1 MSDTQDAHT
10 KDGKSAP
17 SVLTSKFAKLNP
29 FSKTGS
35 ADPEG
40 GGDNLGEE
48 VEFDSI
54 GGGGHAARRTKITK
68 SELRVSHALR
78 QFLVDEKLLSP
89 ADAALDD
96 QEASSSE
103 ALKALV
109 DQSHI
114 DVPDYVRDRS
124 RPLSEYFISSS
135 HNTYLLAHQLYGS
148 SSAVAYEHVMITGAR
163 CVEIDAWDNDDNPT
177 EPKVTHGY
185 TLASHIPFRA
195 VCETMKQALR
205 KEEEE
210 AQRDSSF
217 RPAPVLLS
225 LENHCGHAG
234 QKRLVEIMHEV
245 WGDLLISGPVDKG
258 APASEHTA
266 LDHLGAKIAVMVEFH
281 PSDKP
286 PVEHADEDDDDEER
300 KNKAKRNEAKKAG
313 IIPEL
318 CALGVYAQSVK
329 PTNDSWYTS
338 TLTNGPH
345 DHLINISETGLLDL
359 LPKQAEGIKKHN
371 AQHLMRVY
379 PKGTRISSKNL
390 NPVPFWGVGAQVCA
404 LNWQTFDHSVQ
415 LNEALFSGSDGYVLK
430 PAGLRIGGDGNT
442 ALGRRRLK
450 LHIAGATDLP
460 IPQGHDA
467 DDIRPYVT
475 CTLIL
480 PTDLENEPQKEK
492 TKPYKQHK
500 LGIIHRGEQ
509 PRPTDPLWNET
520 LEWEFEHDEL
530 AFLRILIKS
539 DDKFA
544 RNPLFA
550 VAAVRLV
557 YAAQGWKFIRLLDLK
572 GRETHSTLLVRFE
585 WENL

>member
-286 PVEHADEDDDDEER
+286 PVEHADDDDDDEER

-359 LPKQAEGIKKHN
+359 LPKQAAGIKKHN

-430 PAGLRIGGDGNT
+430 PTGLRIGGDGRT

-509 PRPTDPLWNET
+509 PRPTDPLWNES
-520 LEWEFEHDEL
+520 LQWEFEHDEL

-557 YAAQGWKFIRLLDLK
+557 YAAEGWKFIRLLDLK

-585 WENL
+585 WESL

>member
-1 MSDTQDAHT
+1 MSDNQDPNT
-10 KDGKSAP
+10 KDGKAAP
-17 SVLTSKFAKLNP
+17 SIITSNFAKLNP
-29 FSKTGS
+29 FSKTGA

-48 VEFDSI
+48 VELDSI
-54 GGGGHAARRTKITK
+54 AGGGHAARRTKITK

-78 QFLVDEKLLSP
+78 KFLIDEKIISA
-89 ADAALDD
+89 ADALLDD
-96 QEASSSE
+96 QNAASSD
-103 ALKALV
+103 ALKAIV
-109 DQSHI
+109 DKSHI
-114 DVPDYVRDRS
+114 DVPEYVRDRS
-124 RPLSEYFISSS
+124 RPLSEYFVSSS

-148 SSAVAYEHVMITGAR
+148 SSAVAYEHVLVTGAR
-163 CVEIDAWDNDDNPT
+163 CVEIDAWDNEDDPL

-185 TLASHIPFRA
+185 TLASHIPFRS
-195 VCETMKQALR
+195 VCETMKQAIQ
-205 KEEEE
+205 KEEAE
-210 AQRDSSF
+210 AQRDQSF
-217 RPAPVLLS
+217 KVAPVLLS

-245 WGDLLISGPVDKG
+245 WGDLLISGPVEKG
-258 APASEHTA
+258 EPASEHTA

-281 PSDKP
+281 PSDQP
-286 PVEHADEDDDDEER
+286 PVEEAHDDDDAEETA
-300 KNKAKRNEAKKAG
+300 NKAKRNEAKKAG

-359 LPKQAEGIKKHN
+359 LPQHGTAIKKHN
-371 AQHLMRVY
+371 ASHLMRVY
-379 PKGTRISSKNL
+379 PKGSRISSKNL

-430 PAGLRIGGDGNT
+430 PPGLRIGGDGNT
-442 ALGRRRLK
+442 SLGKHRLT

-460 IPQGHDA
+460 LPKGREA

-480 PTDLENEPQKEK
+480 PNDLESQPPKQK
-492 TKPYKQHK
+492 TGTYKQHK
-500 LGIIHRGEQ
+500 LALVHKGPQ
-509 PRPTDPLWNET
+509 PTPTDPLWNES
-520 LEWEFEHDEL
+520 LQWSFDHDEL
-530 AFLRILIKS
+530 AFVRILVKS

-557 YAAQGWKFIRLLDLK
+557 YAAKGWRFIRLLDLK
-572 GRETHSTLLVRFE
+572 GRETHSTLLVKFDLE
-585 WENL
+585 KI

>member
-1 MSDTQDAHT
+1 MSDNKDRHT
-10 KDGKSAP
+10 KDGEPAP

-29 FSKTGS
+29 FSKTAN

-54 GGGGHAARRTKITK
+54 AGGGHAARRTKITK

-78 QFLVDEKLLSP
+78 QFLVDQKLLSP
-89 ADAALDD
+89 SDAALDGP
-96 QEASSSE
+96 QAQSSQP
-103 ALKALV
+103 LKEFV
-109 DQSHI
+109 DKSHI
-114 DVPDYVRDRS
+114 DVPEYVRDRS

-148 SSAVAYEHVMITGAR
+148 SSAVAYEHVLVTGAR

-185 TLASHIPFRA
+185 TLASHVPFRA
-195 VCETMKQALR
+195 VCETMKQAIQ

-210 AQRDSSF
+210 AKLDPSF
-217 RPAPVLLS
+217 KVAPVLLS

-245 WGDLLISGPVDKG
+245 WGDLLISGPVEKG
-258 APASEHTA
+258 EPASEHTA

-281 PSDKP
+281 PAGKVP
-286 PVEHADEDDDDEER
+286 LEQPHEDDDEEE
-300 KNKAKRNEAKKAG
+300 KKTKEKRNEAKVP

-359 LPKQAEGIKKHN
+359 LPKQAALIKKHN
-371 AQHLMRVY
+371 AEHLMRVY

-415 LNEALFSGSDGYVLK
+415 LNEALFSDSDGYVLK
-430 PAGLRIGGDGNT
+430 PPGLRIGGDGNT
-442 ALGRRRLK
+442 SLGRRKLK

-460 IPQGHDA
+460 LPKGREA

-475 CTLIL
+475 CTLVL
-480 PTDLENEPQKEK
+480 PSDLDQEPPKEK

-500 LGIIHRGEQ
+500 LGIIHKGEQ
-509 PRPTDPLWNET
+509 PIPTDPIWHET

-557 YAAQGWKFIRLLDLK
+557 YAAEGWRFIRLLDLK
-572 GRETHSTLLVRFE
+572 GRETHSTLLVKFE
-585 WENL
+585 FEKI